1 MTEWSN
7 VLVLKASVP
16 MVPWV
21 RIPLCPCVLFLITI
35 KNINGVIKNIH
46 NNENN

>member
-21 RIPLCPCVLFLITI
+21 RIPLCPSII
-35 KNINGVIKNIH
+35 DKSINGKSKH
-46 NNENN
+46 TT